1 MIVKFLPSKSGGGIG
16 SVNYVLNERVQQG
29 TAKILKGDEAQTR
42 AIISQIS
49 KKQKVCFGVLSFQES
64 AARISDQT
72 KQEIMADFERTLL
85 GDFMR
90 GRVNILWVQHEDK
103 GGRLE
108 LNFIIPKID
117 LVTGTSFNPFF
128 YSKPD
133 LTRIDLWKKAVNL
146 EYGFSDPDDPGR
158 KNTISASKKDIKN
171 YANVEALDKTLHE
184 LVEAGI
190 IKSRAQML
198 ELLRDENIQISRETK
213 NSITVI
219 LPGSTKKNRLQGGIY
234 ADFKDARELEERGA
248 ETIRRIREYHNRDI
262 QSEIQR
268 YRNQIN
274 ELISKRDGYN
284 IAEFKLKTRKHRAK
298 SRIDIQQDRTL
309 SQADQR
315 LQMDDLSSNGDIIR
329 ADRSR
334 LGYMDNLEQNKPG
347 DAVANSAGNEIRR
360 ENQEQKSDQLF
371 PRSTQRESTNGWQY
385 GLHTHQDD
393 RGLSDDDGIRRG
405 IDNRKREID
414 AASQA
419 IAPRV
424 ETRARLQQ
432 RSSDEA
438 KRLESDRR
446 KRNQR
451 AAAEHQERIRELYSR
466 LDEENTKQWTEYRAI
481 RKRDDEIRKLY
492 QDARRAVE
500 QLFQRAKSTIGNLIE
515 HTKRLILEQKEEQ
528 DREKRK
534 RSGSGMGMSR

>member
-158 KNTISASKKDIKN
+158 KNTISASKKDLKN

-190 IKSRAQML
+190 IKSRTQML

-393 RGLSDDDGIRRG
+393 RGLRDDDGVRRG

-451 AAAEHQERIRELYSR
+451 AAAEHQERIRERYRR

-481 RKRDDEIRKLY
+481 RKRDDTIRELY

-534 RSGSGMGMSR
+534 RSGSGMGLSR

>member
-64 AARISDQT
+64 AARISEQT
-72 KQEIMADFERTLL
+72 KLEIMADFERTLL
-85 GDFMR
+85 GDFMKE
-90 GRVNILWVQHEDK
+90 RVNILWVQHEDK

-190 IKSRAQML
+190 IKSRTQML

-248 ETIRRIREYHNRDI
+248 ETIRRIRQYHNRDI

-393 RGLSDDDGIRRG
+393 RGLRDDDGIRRG

-500 QLFQRAKSTIGNLIE
+500 QLFERAKSTIGNLIE
-515 HTKRLILEQKEEQ
+515 HAKRLILEQKEEQ

>member
-158 KNTISASKKDIKN
+158 KNTISASKKDLKN

-190 IKSRAQML
+190 IKSRTQML

-393 RGLSDDDGIRRG
+393 RGLRDDDGVRRG

-451 AAAEHQERIRELYSR
+451 AAAEHQERIRERYRR

>member
-133 LTRIDLWKKAVNL
+133 LTRIDLWKKAINL
-146 EYGFSDPDDPGR
+146 EYGFSDPDDPAR
-158 KNTISASKKDIKN
+158 KNTISTSKKDPKN
-171 YANVEALDKTLHE
+171 YANIEALDKTLHE
-184 LVEAGI
+184 LVESGA
-190 IKSRAQML
+190 IKNRNQML
-198 ELLRDENIQISRETK
+198 DLLRSENIQISRETK
-213 NSITVI
+213 NSVTVI

-234 ADFKDARELEERGA
+234 ADFKDARELKERGA
-248 ETIRRIREYHNRDI
+248 ETIRRIRQYHNRDI
-262 QSEIQR
+262 QSEIQQ

-274 ELISKRDGYN
+274 ELVSKRDEYN
-284 IAEFKLKTRKHRAK
+284 IGEFELKTRKHRAK
-298 SRIDIQQDRTL
+298 SRIDIQKDRTL

-315 LQMDDLSSNGDIIR
+315 LQMDDLGSNGDIIR

-334 LGYMDNLEQNKPG
+334 LGHMDNLEQNKPG

-371 PRSTQRESTNGWQY
+371 PRNTQRESTNGWQY

-424 ETRARLQQ
+424 ETRTRLQQ

-451 AAAEHQERIRELYSR
+451 AAAEHQERIRERYR
-466 LDEENTKQWTEYRAI
+466 HLDEENTKQWTEYRAI
-481 RKRDDEIRKLY
+481 RKRDDTIRELY

-500 QLFQRAKSTIGNLIE
+500 QLFERAKSTIGNLIE
-515 HTKRLILEQKEEQ
+515 HAKRLILEQKEEQ

-534 RSGSGMGMSR
+534 RSGSSMGLSR

>member
-158 KNTISASKKDIKN
+158 KNTISASKKDLKN

-190 IKSRAQML
+190 IKSRTQML

-393 RGLSDDDGIRRG
+393 RGLRDDDGVRRG

-451 AAAEHQERIRELYSR
+451 AAAKHQERIRELYSR

>member
-42 AIISQIS
+42 AIISQIT

-64 AARISDQT
+64 AARISEQT
-72 KQEIMADFERTLL
+72 KLEIMADFERTLL
-85 GDFMR
+85 GDFMKE
-90 GRVNILWVQHEDK
+90 RVNILWVQHEDK

-158 KNTISASKKDIKN
+158 KNTISASKKDHKN
-171 YANVEALDKTLHE
+171 YANIEALDKTLHE
-184 LVEAGI
+184 LVEAGM

-198 ELLRDENIQISRETK
+198 ELLRNKNIQISRETN

-234 ADFKDARELEERGA
+234 ADFKYARELEERGA
-248 ETIRRIREYHNRDI
+248 ETIRRIRQYHNRDI
-262 QSEIQR
+262 QSEIQQ
-268 YRNQIN
+268 YRDQIN
-274 ELISKRDGYN
+274 ELVSRRDEYN
-284 IAEFKLKTRKHRAK
+284 IGEFELKTRKHRTK
-298 SRIDIQQDRTL
+298 SRIDIQKDRRL

-315 LQMDDLSSNGDIIR
+315 LQMDDLGSNGNIIR

-334 LGYMDNLEQNKPG
+334 LWHMDNLEQNKPS

-360 ENQEQKSDQLF
+360 ENQEQKSNQLF
-371 PRSTQRESTNGWQY
+371 PRNTQRESANGWQY
-385 GLHTHQDD
+385 GLHTHQND

-432 RSSDEA
+432 RSSDKA

-451 AAAEHQERIRELYSR
+451 VAAEHQERIRERYRR

-481 RKRDDEIRKLY
+481 RKRDDTIRKLY

-515 HTKRLILEQKEEQ
+515 HAKRLILEQKEEQ

>member
-371 PRSTQRESTNGWQY
+371 PRNTQRESTNGWQY
-385 GLHTHQDD
+385 GLHTHQND

-419 IAPRV
+419 IVPRV

-451 AAAEHQERIRELYSR
+451 AAAEHQERIRERYRR
-466 LDEENTKQWTEYRAI
+466 LDEENTKQWTKYRAI

>member
-42 AIISQIS
+42 AIISQIT

-158 KNTISASKKDIKN
+158 KNTISASKKDLKN

-190 IKSRAQML
+190 IKSRTQML

-393 RGLSDDDGIRRG
+393 RGLRDDDGVRRG

-515 HTKRLILEQKEEQ
+515 HAKRLILEQKEEQ

>member
-158 KNTISASKKDIKN
+158 KNTISASKKDLKN

-190 IKSRAQML
+190 IKSRTQML

-248 ETIRRIREYHNRDI
+248 ETIRRIRQYHNRDI

-393 RGLSDDDGIRRG
+393 RGLRDDDGVRRG

>member
-64 AARISDQT
+64 AARISEQT
-72 KQEIMADFERTLL
+72 KLEIMADFERTLL
-85 GDFMR
+85 GDFMKE
-90 GRVNILWVQHEDK
+90 RVNILWVQHEDK

-158 KNTISASKKDIKN
+158 KNTISASKKDLKN

-190 IKSRAQML
+190 IKSRTQML

-393 RGLSDDDGIRRG
+393 RGLRDDDGVRRG

>member
-158 KNTISASKKDIKN
+158 KNTISASKKDLKN

-190 IKSRAQML
+190 IKSRTQML

-393 RGLSDDDGIRRG
+393 RGLRDDDGVRRG

-515 HTKRLILEQKEEQ
+515 RTKRLILEQKEEQ

>member
-158 KNTISASKKDIKN
+158 KNTISASKKDLKN

-190 IKSRAQML
+190 IKSRTQML

-393 RGLSDDDGIRRG
+393 RGLRDDDGVRRG

-534 RSGSGMGMSR
+534 RSGSGMRLSR

>member
-42 AIISQIS
+42 AIISQIT

-72 KQEIMADFERTLL
+72 KLEIMADFERTLL
-85 GDFMR
+85 GDFMKE
-90 GRVNILWVQHEDK
+90 RVNILWVQHEDK

-198 ELLRDENIQISRETK
+198 ELLRNENIQISRETK

-393 RGLSDDDGIRRG
+393 RGLRDDDGVRRG

-534 RSGSGMGMSR
+534 RSGSGMGLSR

>member
-29 TAKILKGDEAQTR
+29 TAKILKGDEAQTS
-42 AIISQIS
+42 AIISQIT

-64 AARISDQT
+64 AARVSEQT
-72 KQEIMADFERTLL
+72 KLEIMADFERTLL
-85 GDFMR
+85 GDFMKE
-90 GRVNILWVQHEDK
+90 RVNILWVQHEDK

-198 ELLRDENIQISRETK
+198 GLLRNENIQISRETK

-393 RGLSDDDGIRRG
+393 RGLRDDDGVRRG

>member
-64 AARISDQT
+64 AARILDQT
-72 KQEIMADFERTLL
+72 KREIMADFERTLL
-85 GDFMR
+85 GDFMKE
-90 GRVNILWVQHEDK
+90 RVNILWVQHEDK

-198 ELLRDENIQISRETK
+198 GLLRNENIQISRETK

-248 ETIRRIREYHNRDI
+248 ETIRRIRQYHNRDI
-262 QSEIQR
+262 QSEIQQ

-274 ELISKRDGYN
+274 ELVSKRDKYN

-298 SRIDIQQDRTL
+298 SRIDIQKDRTL

-334 LGYMDNLEQNKPG
+334 LGHMDNLEQNKPG

-360 ENQEQKSDQLF
+360 ENQEQKGNQLF
-371 PRSTQRESTNGWQY
+371 PRNTQRESANGWQY

-432 RSSDEA
+432 RYNHHAQRVERS
-438 KRLESDRR
+438 RR
-446 KRNQR
+446 KTNQLSPP
-451 AAAEHQERIRELYSR
+451 EHQERKRDRKRR

-500 QLFQRAKSTIGNLIE
+500 QLFKRAKSTIGNLIE
-515 HTKRLILEQKEEQ
+515 HAKRLILEQKEEQ

-534 RSGSGMGMSR
+534 HSGSGMGMSR

>member
-29 TAKILKGDEAQTR
+29 TAKILNGDEAQTR
-42 AIISQIS
+42 AIISQIT

-64 AARISDQT
+64 AARISEQT
-72 KQEIMADFERTLL
+72 KLEIMADFERTLL
-85 GDFMR
+85 GDFMKE
-90 GRVNILWVQHEDK
+90 RVNILWVQHEDK

-158 KNTISASKKDIKN
+158 KNTISASKKDLKN

-190 IKSRAQML
+190 IKSRTQML

-393 RGLSDDDGIRRG
+393 RGLRDDDGVRRG

-451 AAAEHQERIRELYSR
+451 AAAEHQERIRERYRR

-481 RKRDDEIRKLY
+481 RKRDDTIRELY

-515 HTKRLILEQKEEQ
+515 HAKRLILEQKEEQ

>member
-146 EYGFSDPDDPGR
+146 EYGFSDPDDPCR
-158 KNTISASKKDIKN
+158 KNTISASKKDLKN

-190 IKSRAQML
+190 IKSRTQML

-393 RGLSDDDGIRRG
+393 RGLRDDDGVRRG

>member
-72 KQEIMADFERTLL
+72 KQEIMTDFERTLL

-158 KNTISASKKDIKN
+158 KNTISASKKDLKN

-190 IKSRAQML
+190 IKSRTQML

-393 RGLSDDDGIRRG
+393 RGLRDDDGVRRG

>member
-64 AARISDQT
+64 AARILDQT
-72 KQEIMADFERTLL
+72 KREIMADFERTLL

-90 GRVNILWVQHEDK
+90 ERVNILWVQHEDK

-184 LVEAGI
+184 LVETGI

-198 ELLRDENIQISRETK
+198 ELLRNENIQISRETK

-248 ETIRRIREYHNRDI
+248 ETIRRIRQYHNRDI
-262 QSEIQR
+262 QSEIQQ
-268 YRNQIN
+268 YRDQIN
-274 ELISKRDGYN
+274 ELVSKRDEYN
-284 IAEFKLKTRKHRAK
+284 IGEFELKTRKHRAK
-298 SRIDIQQDRTL
+298 SRIDIQKDRTL

-315 LQMDDLSSNGDIIR
+315 LQMDDLGSNGDIIR

-334 LGYMDNLEQNKPG
+334 LGHMDNLEQNKPG

-371 PRSTQRESTNGWQY
+371 PRNTQRESANGWQY
-385 GLHTHQDD
+385 GLHTHQND

-424 ETRARLQQ
+424 KTRARLQQ

-451 AAAEHQERIRELYSR
+451 AAAEHQERIRERYRR

>member
-190 IKSRAQML
+190 IKSRTQML
-198 ELLRDENIQISRETK
+198 ELLRNENIQISRETK

-393 RGLSDDDGIRRG
+393 RGLRDDDGVRRG

-424 ETRARLQQ
+424 ETRTRLQQ